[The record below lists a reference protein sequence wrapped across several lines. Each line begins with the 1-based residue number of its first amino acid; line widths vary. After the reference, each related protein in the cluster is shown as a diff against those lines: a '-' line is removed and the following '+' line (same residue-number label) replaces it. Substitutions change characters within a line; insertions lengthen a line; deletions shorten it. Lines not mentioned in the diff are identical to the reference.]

1 MAQEGRVLLCITRRI
16 KTYKKS
22 VTLYHEP
29 LPCIMFKIP
38 PRVWGSTPR
47 VLQLGAPSLNVSY
60 KPQKISPKFEGT
72 VRQLLHKRIRDA
84 YIHPQVCRRYR
95 NVLRKLLIIFFAEY
109 FGHRILTGR
118 HKNGACRLSGYKM
131 MHLFELRRSN
141 SSKIKP
147 KIIYIFKLFFF
158 FKLGRNRVLLVRFSS

>member
-1 MAQEGRVLLCITRRI
+1 MICITRRI

-38 PRVWGSTPR
+38 PPRVWGSTSW

-118 HKNGACRLSGYKM
+118 YMSIRMVHVVCRAIRCICLSLEDLIAQK
-131 MHLFELRRSN
+131 
-141 SSKIKP
+141 SSQ
-147 KIIYIFKLFFF
+147 KLFTFSNFF
-158 FKLGRNRVLLVRFSS
+158 FSSN